1 MVATWDKG
9 WWMISVPEID
19 GLTQAE
25 HLADIHEMA
34 TSLIAVTLDVPME
47 EVRIRVRLVGA

>member
-1 MVATWDKG
+1 
-9 WWMISVPEID
+9 MISVPEID